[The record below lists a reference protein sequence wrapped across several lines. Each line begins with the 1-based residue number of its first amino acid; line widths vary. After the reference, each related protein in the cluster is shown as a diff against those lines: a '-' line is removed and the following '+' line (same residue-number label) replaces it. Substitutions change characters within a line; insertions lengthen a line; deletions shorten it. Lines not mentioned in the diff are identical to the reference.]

1 MVVAVNIVT
10 ACMVVRDFLRLLGH
24 AIDNVALI
32 LRAQKVYS
40 QSWGFQCLAAFVQMS
55 PTPTRTSSTASKAP
69 VRKTA
74 SPLLVTRKQ
83 EPIFAALMEGL
94 TVHGDW
100 VGMSDFLK
108 VAKEPHRHAERYLD
122 GRTSS
127 KVCKLNGE
135 LLCEH

>member
-1 MVVAVNIVT
+1 MIVAVNIVT
-10 ACMVVRDFLRLLGH
+10 ACMAVRDFLRLLGH
-24 AIDNVALI
+24 AIDNVALS
-32 LRAQKVYS
+32 LKAQKVCCR
-40 QSWGFQCLAAFVQMS
+40 SWGFRCLAAFVQIS

-83 EPIFAALMEGL
+83 EPIFAALVEGL

-108 VAKEPHRHAERYLD
+108 VDKEPHRHAERYLD

-135 LLCEH
+135 LHCEH